1 MNEWLEYTCAMSN
14 IQTLQTFERLRS
26 ALADH
31 RAGEL
36 PADELAQALRGE
48 AALLARLPPRYTEA
62 LEEILVRLES
72 AALFSEESCSFS
84 QRDLIEAL
92 EAWLTKA
99 QQQLQSGGSEKTG

>member
-1 MNEWLEYTCAMSN
+1 MSDA
-14 IQTLQTFERLRS
+14 QTFNRLRS
-26 ALADH
+26 ALAEH

-36 PADELAQALRGE
+36 PAAELAPTLRGE
-48 AALLARLPPRYTEA
+48 TALLARLPPRYADA

-92 EAWLTKA
+92 DAWLMRA
-99 QQQLQSGGSEKTG
+99 QQQLQAGGGEKTG